1 MNIND
6 LIHGFRVRERT
17 PLPELGAT
25 MWRMEYEKNGA
36 DLVWLERPDDN
47 KTFAIAFKT
56 IPQDDTGVFHILEHS
71 VLNGSEKYP
80 VREPFV
86 ELLKSSLSTFLNA
99 FTFPD
104 KTMYPVS
111 SRNSADFLNLMDV
124 YLDAVLHPLCVH
136 DDHAF
141 LQEGW
146 HYEPTDDGKIIVNG
160 VVFNE
165 MKGDYSNPES
175 RLRLELLRCLFPDS
189 PYGFSSGGDPA
200 HIPELTYERYCASHA
215 RFYHPSNSRILLDGE
230 MDLDAVLAKIDSF
243 LCDFD
248 RIDPDA
254 DIPMQAPVKSEAT
267 AYYEIGP
274 EDRTENKALL
284 ARGWVYGAFDEP
296 EKTAAVNVLSAAL
309 AGTND
314 APLKKALLDA
324 GICEDLAFGTDDG
337 MQQNYAYLVL
347 YDADETRAAEAWQIV
362 EETLRKLVTEGLDH
376 NRLRNVLRRSE
387 FVSREKDYGRM
398 PRGIVY
404 AIHSMDAW
412 LYGGDPALGLRI
424 DDLYAELNRRLD
436 EGWFEAFLREAF
448 LDNPHAATV
457 ALLPSKTLGA
467 ENAEAERKRLAAVQ
481 AGWSETEAAAVA
493 ARFETLRE
501 RQQAADT
508 PEQLAT
514 LPRLQLADIPEQGVY
529 TAQEARALDGT
540 TVLYHDL
547 KTDGITYLDLIFD
560 ISDLTYPE
568 LTKISMLSML
578 LCDLATE
585 HYSPMVLSDQL
596 EGALGRFVTAPTLA
610 ERSGVVSTY
619 FTVQLALLDS
629 GKADAARLTDE
640 ILNRTRFDD
649 PAEIGRLLRQSRI
662 MLEQDISAGGNRFA
676 AMRALA
682 MLTARSAV
690 REAYDG
696 VTLLRALQALERGG
710 DEALEALCAELS
722 ALAGRIFTAPRLMMS
737 LTGAY
742 DEAFLREMRGVLSD
756 APMGTR
762 QTYAPLPKQ
771 REGFVIPAEIGYA
784 AKCAVLGTPYNGAA
798 ECAGQMLTYDYLWN
812 TVRVQGGAYGT
823 GWRVGRLGD
832 LVATSYRDPN
842 TAGSLKAF
850 SGCGEALRSMSRDA
864 GEVEKY
870 IISAVGNLEPVETP
884 RAAGGAAT
892 SRALSGITNADLQ
905 RQRSELL
912 ATTPETLAAL
922 ADAVDAANAHA
933 SIVVIGG
940 QNVLD
945 ACELDEIQP
954 LQMA

>member
-1 MNIND
+1 MQVND
-6 LIHGFRVRERT
+6 LIHGFRVRGREA
-17 PLPELGAT
+17 LPEIGAT
-25 MWRMEYEKNGA
+25 LWRMEYEKNGA
-36 DLVWLERPDDN
+36 DLIWLERPDDN

-111 SRNSADFLNLMDV
+111 SRNSTDFLNLMDV
-124 YLDAVLHPLCVH
+124 YLDAVLHPLCVK

-146 HYEPTDDGKIIVNG
+146 HYEPAGDGSIVVNG

-165 MKGDYSNPES
+165 MKGDYSNPDS
-175 RLRLELLRCLFPDS
+175 RLRTTMLRCLFPDVS
-189 PYGFSSGGDPA
+189 YGFSSGGDPA
-200 HIPELTYERYCASHA
+200 HIPELTYEDYCASHA
-215 RFYHPSNSRILLDGE
+215 RFYHPSNSRIVLDGE
-230 MDLDAVLAKIDSF
+230 IDLDAALTKLDSF
-243 LCDFD
+243 LRDFE

-254 DIPMQAPVKSEAT
+254 DIPMQASVKSEAT

-284 ARGWVYGAFDEP
+284 ARGWVYGTFEEP
-296 EKTAAVNVLSAAL
+296 EKVVAVNVLSAAL

-347 YDADETRAAEAWQIV
+347 YDADETRAAEAWQIA
-362 EETLRKLVTEGLDH
+362 EDTLRTLAEQGLDH
-376 NRLRNVLRRSE
+376 DRLRNVLRRSE
-387 FVSREKDYGRM
+387 FVTREKDFGRM

-412 LYGGDPALGLRI
+412 LYGGDPALGLRA
-424 DDLYAELNRRLD
+424 DELFKEMNRRID
-436 EGWFEAFLREAF
+436 EGWFEAFLREAL

-457 ALLPSKTLGA
+457 ALLPSRTLGA
-467 ENAEAERKRLAAVQ
+467 KTAEAERKRLDAVQ
-481 AGWSETEAAAVA
+481 AGWSDAESAAVA
-493 ARFETLRE
+493 ARFEKLRE
-501 RQQAADT
+501 RQQSADT
-508 PEQLAT
+508 PEALAT
-514 LPRLQLADIPEQGVY
+514 LPRLHLADIPEKGVF
-529 TAQEARALDGT
+529 TSEEKRKLDDT

-547 KTDGITYLDLIFD
+547 KTDGITYLDLFFD

-578 LCDLATE
+578 MGDLATE
-585 HYSPMVLSDQL
+585 HYSPMALSDQL
-596 EGALGRFVTAPTLA
+596 EGALGRFGTAPTLA
-610 ERSGVVSTY
+610 ERDGIVTPY

-640 ILNRTRFDD
+640 ILNRTRFDA
-649 PAEIGRLLRQSRI
+649 PEEVGRLLRQSRI

-682 MLTARSAV
+682 MQTARSAV

-696 VTLLRALQALERGG
+696 VTLLRTLQAIERDGG
-710 DEALEALCAELS
+710 EALKALCGELR
-722 ALAGRIFTAPRLMMS
+722 ALAGRIFSRSRLLMS
-737 LTGAY
+737 MTGAY
-742 DEAFLREMRGVLSD
+742 DEAFLREMRAVLSD
-756 APMGTR
+756 APMGKR
-762 QTYAPLPKQ
+762 RTYAPLPRR

-784 AKCAVLGTPYNGAA
+784 AKCAVLDTPYNGAA

-842 TAGSLKAF
+842 PAGSLKAF
-850 SGCGEALRSMSRDA
+850 SGCGEALRSMSHDA
-864 GEVEKY
+864 AEVEKY

-884 RAAGGAAT
+884 RAAGVAAT
-892 SRALSGITNADLQ
+892 SRTLSGITNSDLQ

-922 ADAVDAANAHA
+922 TDAIDAANAHA
-933 SIVVIGG
+933 AVCVIGG
-940 QNVLD
+940 QPILD
-945 ACELDEIQP
+945 ACGLDEIQP
-954 LQMA
+954 LQV